1 MLFEN
6 HRKVSFNIASE
17 VSNVYILSGQKLIC
31 STVPSDNSTF
41 MGDGFIIHT
50 ISHLIITTSH
60 SNLGS
65 CTSSGRANSG
75 PIIQAGQLRPGQLR
89 PVPIQACPNSGR
101 AVLTQAGAISGPS
114 QFRPS
119 CPNSGRCHFRPIPI
133 QANPIPSQ
141 ANLSQFRSILYQA

>member
-1 MLFEN
+1 MGLKR
-6 HRKVSFNIASE
+6 HRPELGRLGLNWGRTELAPGWV
-17 VSNVYILSGQKLIC
+17 G
-31 STVPSDNSTF
+31 P
-41 MGDGFIIHT
+41 IIKK
-50 ISHLIITTSH
+50 IGIQVFSRYH
-60 SNLGS
+60 SCRDRS
-65 CTSSGRANSG
+65 RTSSGRANSG

>member
-1 MLFEN
+1 MSGCWPVPLVGRKTAEGEIESATIKERHSDAEKVKRML
-6 HRKVSFNIASE
+6 KPSMSF
-17 VSNVYILSGQKLIC
+17 Q
-31 STVPSDNSTF
+31 
-41 MGDGFIIHT
+41 
-50 ISHLIITTSH
+50 
-60 SNLGS
+60 NLGMTEIRS